1 MSDGTPPRAGSGADL
16 AARMDRIEKVQ
27 ESQGDEIGRLSNS
40 LVRIETLIASAER
53 VSDSRWSEIK
63 ATIEKVDLRVGSL
76 SSKVETFMSDP
87 EASGIGKERADADRQ
102 WRMEVDH
109 DRRDFLLFITSA
121 RTLTRV
127 ALLIAGSS
135 WIATAIAIYAFIQSA
150 GGPK

>member
-27 ESQGDEIGRLSNS
+27 ESQGGEIGRLSNS
-40 LVRIETLIASAER
+40 LVRIETLIAAADR
-53 VSDSRWSEIK
+53 VADSRWSEVK
-63 ATIEKVDLRVGSL
+63 VSIEKVDLRVGGL
-76 SSKVETFMSDP
+76 STRVDTFMADP
-87 EASGIGKERADADRQ
+87 EASGIGKERAEADRK

-135 WIATAIAIYAFIQSA
+135 WVATAIAIYAFIQSA